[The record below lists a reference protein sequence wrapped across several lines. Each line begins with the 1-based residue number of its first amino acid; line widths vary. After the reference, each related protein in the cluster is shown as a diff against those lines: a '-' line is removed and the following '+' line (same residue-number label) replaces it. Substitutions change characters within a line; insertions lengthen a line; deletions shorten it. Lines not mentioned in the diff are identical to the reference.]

1 MDMINCGRTTVLG
14 LAKQSIRLN
23 GEARDLI
30 RPTLIEELTIRVSEA
45 NLARTCVFTHSGR

>member
-1 MDMINCGRTTVLG
+1 MVNCLKVEGPRSLD
-14 LAKQSIRLN
+14 LK

-30 RPTLIEELTIRVSEA
+30 RPTLIEGLKIRVAEP